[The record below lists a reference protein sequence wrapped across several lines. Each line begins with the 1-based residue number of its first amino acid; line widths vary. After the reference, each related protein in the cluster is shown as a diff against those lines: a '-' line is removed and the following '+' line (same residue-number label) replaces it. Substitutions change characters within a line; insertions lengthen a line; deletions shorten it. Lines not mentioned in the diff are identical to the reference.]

1 MFNSAEVSLGMK
13 DMAILEND
21 IKRVNEKLQ
30 QLLKQYL
37 LLQKENE
44 KLQAVVKKSEEEK
57 KNGQQRIE
65 QLQQQVS
72 ILKSAAGQMNEADKK
87 TFEKSIS
94 RYIKDID
101 KCITLLSE

>member
-1 MFNSAEVSLGMK
+1 
-13 DMAILEND
+13 MAALEND

-30 QLLKQYL
+30 QLLKQYV

-44 KLQAVVKKSEEEK
+44 KLQTAVKKSAQEK
-57 KNGQQRIE
+57 AESLQQAE
-65 QLQQQVS
+65 QLQQQVA

-87 TFEKSIS
+87 AFEKSIS